1 MKRISRI
8 SLDEVWKMRHE
19 VMWPDQSIE
28 YIQLPNDDQGIHLG
42 LFVEDSLVSVISL
55 FSYGD

>member
-1 MKRISRI
+1 MKRIRRI

-28 YIQLPNDDQGIHLG
+28 YIQLPNDD
-42 LFVEDSLVSVISL
+42 
-55 FSYGD
+55 